1 MRDIHGI
8 SGVRRTTTTLRR
20 SAHGPRERSGHLGV
34 DPCSFPSFRAMK
46 PASSRSSMPLVSAPG
61 PNRPKGT
68 KALGRVR
75 PGRATYSLDPVL
87 RAVSCEV
94 RGRSDYLDPPFGTSP
109 PRSGGSPRAV
119 SPTSSKSP
127 FRLNTQRIALPCGEG
142 LCAPQPIAGSGS
154 VRSHLPW
161 TGIEGFRGTG
171 LRRPATHG
179 APIGPHHRLSRRL
192 VRRPGRSTF
201 REGP

>member
-20 SAHGPRERSGHLGV
+20 STHGPREHSGHLGV

-46 PASSRSSMPLVSAPG
+46 SASSRSSMPLVSAPG
-61 PNRPKGT
+61 PNGRKGR
-68 KALGRVR
+68 KLLGAFVLVERRTVLTQSYAPLAVKCAVDPITSIHRSERVLQDL
-75 PGRATYSLDPVL
+75 AEVL
-87 RAVSCEV
+87 
-94 RGRSDYLDPPFGTSP
+94 
-109 PRSGGSPRAV
+109 GGIRRRW
-119 SPTSSKSP
+119 SKSP
-127 FRLNTQRIALPCGEG
+127 SRLG
-142 LCAPQPIAGSGS
+142 APEPNAGSGS
-154 VRSHLPW
+154 ARPHLPW
-161 TGIEGFRGTG
+161 TGIEGCRGTG
-171 LRRPATHG
+171 LRPPTIHG

>member
-20 SAHGPRERSGHLGV
+20 SAHGPREHSGHLGV

-46 PASSRSSMPLVSAPG
+46 SASSRSSMPLVSAPG
-61 PNRPKGT
+61 PDRPKGT

-87 RAVSCEV
+87 RAGSCEV

-109 PRSGGSPRAV
+109 PRSGGSPRRYQRRW
-119 SPTSSKSP
+119 SKSP
-127 FRLNTQRIALPCGEG
+127 FRLG
-142 LCAPQPIAGSGS
+142 APEPTAGSGS
-154 VRSHLPW
+154 ARPHLPW
-161 TGIEGFRGTG
+161 TGIEGCRGTG
-171 LRRPATHG
+171 LRPPAIHG